1 MPVNACSFCN
11 ENHNQAEIALM
22 AAMLRSRHLNHLG

>member
-22 AAMLRSRHLNHLG
+22 AMLRSRHLNHLG